1 MVVGRVAEIPSENE
15 QQSET
20 CSEKVKQIFSG
31 NFQSVHVINVIL
43 LCVTFVLTLGYLTV
57 VVGPRNSSFHTAV
70 DSFCT
75 FVLTP

>member
-20 CSEKVKQIFSG
+20 CSEKLNKFFSG

-43 LCVTFVLTLGYLTV
+43 FCVTFVLNLGYLTV
-57 VVGPRNSSFHTAV
+57 VVGPIKSSFHTAV

-75 FVLTP
+75 FVLTS